1 MQKQILI
8 LALCFMAM
16 AANAQLSKDEKKALK
31 EELKEQLKDLEGYKK
46 KKQQIKEE
54 TEAKNQ
60 ELDQLRKNVLE
71 ASTKNVELET
81 KLAQEQ
87 AKVNAAEAK
96 AEEAAKTQD
105 PTATPM
111 GTVYKLQIGLY
122 KSFDIS
128 ADLDTAKFVTYE
140 DVDGHKRYIVS
151 YFNTEEAAE
160 KFKADIRRLGIKDAF
175 VAKYVDRQRIFE
187 WEKNPRYKNRPRPN
201 TASGVPAG
209 K

>member
-8 LALCFMAM
+8 LALCLMSVAVS
-16 AANAQLSKDEKKALK
+16 AQLSKDEKKALK
-31 EELKEQLKDLEGYKK
+31 EELKEQLKDLEAYKK
-46 KKQQIKEE
+46 KKQQTKEE
-54 TEAKNQ
+54 LEAKNQ
-60 ELDQLRKNVLE
+60 ELEQLRKNILE

-81 KLAQEQ
+81 KLVQEQ
-87 AKVNAAEAK
+87 AKVKEAEAK

-111 GTVYKLQIGLY
+111 GTVFKLQIGLY

-140 DVDGHKRYIVS
+140 DVDGHKRYIIS
-151 YFNTEEAAE
+151 YFTTEAAAE
-160 KFKADIRRLGIKDAF
+160 KFKLDIRKLGIKDAF

-187 WEKNPRYKNRPRPN
+187 WEKNPRYKNRPAPN
-201 TASGVPAG
+201 TPSGVPTTR
-209 K
+209 

>member
-1 MQKQILI
+1 MQKQLLI
-8 LALCFMAM
+8 LALMFMTI
-16 AANAQLSKDEKKALK
+16 AASAQLSKDEKKALK

-46 KKQQIKEE
+46 KKQQAKEE
-54 TEAKNQ
+54 LETKNQ
-60 ELDQLRKNVLE
+60 ELDQLRKNILE

-81 KLAQEQ
+81 QLAQEKANAEA
-87 AKVNAAEAK
+87 AKVK

-151 YFNTEEAAE
+151 YFTTEAAAE

-187 WEKNPRYKNRPRPN
+187 WEKNPKYKNRPVPN
-201 TASGVPAG
+201 TPSGVPAG